1 MSKIDLII
9 EALERANELWLT
21 EPMGEKALAASR
33 ELKAELAEPRIPAKI
48 IGPNLEAILNAAGF
62 YRCDAV
68 CCGDYEKCIQS
79 CTPRG
84 RWLAEKKLRKE
95 WVGLTDDE
103 IWECQKLGLSDDV
116 YKAIEAALRS
126 KNT

>member
-9 EALERANELWLT
+9 DALLVAPPSVWSARMDEALF
-21 EPMGEKALAASR
+21 AAR
-33 ELKAELAEPRIPAKI
+33 ELKNELAEPRIPAKI

-84 RWLAEKKLRKE
+84 RWLVEKELRKE
-95 WVGLTDDE
+95 WIGLSEHE
-103 IWECQKLGLSDDV
+103 IWECQKPGLSDDV
-116 YKAIEAALRS
+116 YKLIEAKLRER
-126 KNT
+126 NT

>member
-1 MSKIDLII
+1 MNKIDLII

-21 EPMGEKALAASR
+21 EPMGEKAIAAAY
-33 ELKAELAEPRIPAKI
+33 ELKLELEPQ
-48 IGPNLEAILNAAGF
+48 
-62 YRCDAV
+62 V
-68 CCGDYEKCIQS
+68 CCGDYEKCMKA

-84 RWLAEKKLRKE
+84 RWLEGKELRKE